1 MNMGRGGYRR
11 NAGRK
16 AGWRH
21 GATKTIRVPIALREE
36 LLEISKQLDRGEYIC
51 QGTYSELNAILS
63 AWEAKCDA
71 EPVES
76 GEWQKV
82 RQLISEIQ
90 QLLSTEEI
98 DSVSSVATDECL
110 PPEEVFEHDRRGRR
124 GRRERRGRRFEQFGR
139 FGDCERNFD
148 ADNCDRKNSN
158 S

>member
-1 MNMGRGGYRR
+1 MNTGRGGYRR

-51 QGTYSELNAILS
+51 QKTYSELNAILS
-63 AWEAKCDA
+63 TWQAKCDA
-71 EPVES
+71 EPLES

-90 QLLSTEEI
+90 QLLSADET
-98 DSVSSVATDECL
+98 DSVSSVTMDKCL
-110 PPEEVFEHDRRGRR
+110 SPEEGFEYGRRRRRGRHL
-124 GRRERRGRRFEQFGR
+124 GRFGR
-139 FGDCERNFD
+139 FGDCERDFQEED
-148 ADNCDRKNSN
+148 DCDRRTNDS
-158 S
+158 

>member
-51 QGTYSELNAILS
+51 QRTYSELNAILS
-63 AWEAKCDA
+63 TWQTKCDA
-71 EPVES
+71 EPLES

-82 RQLISEIQ
+82 RQLISEIRQ
-90 QLLSTEEI
+90 ILSIDKT
-98 DSVSSVATDECL
+98 DSVSSVMMDECL
-110 PPEEVFEHDRRGRR
+110 SPEEGFEHGRRRRRGRH
-124 GRRERRGRRFEQFGR
+124 FGEFGK
-139 FGDCERNFD
+139 FGDCERDFQEED
-148 ADNCDRKNSN
+148 DCDRRTNDS
-158 S
+158 